1 MAKNGKARKKPSAG
15 KANFLI
21 NTDFYKGGKKLTVR
35 YSDAQSKASRNTHI
49 RRAGRG
55 K

>member
-15 KANFLI
+15 KASFLSG
-21 NTDFYKGGKKLTVR
+21 NKLTVR
-35 YSDAQSKASRNTHI
+35 YSDAQSKVSRNTHI

>member
-1 MAKNGKARKKPSAG
+1 MAKNGKARKKPSEG
-15 KANFLI
+15 KANFLV
-21 NTDFYKGGKKLTVR
+21 NTDFSKSQKALTIR
-35 YSDAQSKASRNTHI
+35 YSDAQNNVRQNTHI

>member
-1 MAKNGKARKKPSAG
+1 MAKNRKARKKPSAG
-15 KANFLI
+15 KASFLI
-21 NTDFYKGGKKLTVR
+21 HADFSKSGKKLTAC
-35 YSDAQSKASRNTHI
+35 YSDAQSKVSRNTHI

>member
-15 KANFLI
+15 KASFLI
-21 NTDFYKGGKKLTVR
+21 NADFSKSGNKLTVR
-35 YSDAQSKASRNTHI
+35 YSDAQSKVSRNTHT